1 MKTGTEPHNPGE
13 KEASGGPCLCSIRLR
28 LADLTGVSWGI
39 APDIPTWVR
48 GEIKRGPEES

>member
-13 KEASGGPCLCSIRLR
+13 KEASGGPCLCSIRLH

-39 APDIPTWVR
+39 APDIPAGAR